1 MSFLKSFDWTLEHLD
16 HPSVRIVDCRFQLSN
31 SKVGAESYTVSHLP
45 NAVYLNLEK
54 DLSGPVKQH
63 GGRHPLPDLDELSET
78 LSRLG
83 IDENV
88 TVVAYDDQ
96 NGAMASRLW
105 WILQYLGHQNSFVLN
120 GSYQSWRQKGLP
132 VDSAIPAF
140 ERRNFKPQPRLDM
153 MATVHDVRDSLENR
167 DIALI
172 DSREEKRFKGI
183 EEPIDKVAGH
193 IPGALHYFW
202 QDSLQQDGSW
212 NEKNVLEERFQ
223 DLSKN
228 QPIIVYCGS
237 GVTACP
243 NVLALKEAGFQDVKL
258 YVGSWSDWISYS
270 DHPID
275 PR

>member
-1 MSFLKSFDWTLEHLD
+1 
-16 HPSVRIVDCRFQLSN
+16 
-31 SKVGAESYTVSHLP
+31 
-45 NAVYLNLEK
+45 
-54 DLSGPVKQH
+54 
-63 GGRHPLPDLDELSET
+63 
-78 LSRLG
+78 
-83 IDENV
+83 
-88 TVVAYDDQ
+88 
-96 NGAMASRLW
+96 
-105 WILQYLGHQNSFVLN
+105 LN
-120 GSYQSWRQKGLP
+120 GSYQGWRQKGLP

-153 MATVHDVRDSLENR
+153 MATVHDVRNSLENR

-275 PR
+275 SR